1 MARGAPNGGGDGQ
14 ALRPWRQGAGWGA
27 DRRGADGG
35 GAERVPGARCTA
47 DESGEAM
54 DAAAARG
61 DADERPREPVVVEVH
76 AARDGVRGRKEY
88 YIEWSDG
95 REGWEARPQ
104 SVSREVARR
113 MATERAEYER
123 AEAAGET
130 MGLREM
136 LIRQRGEGWMWLAAE
151 APKAVGRRDV
161 RALVAEVKERGLHRG
176 IAEEGGMEG
185 AEAAVMEAEREAE
198 AAREEVVARQR
209 AAEAERGAMEARAEA
224 ATAARRAVAAGA
236 GVYVAPQLLVAH
248 WRAEYSHALIVPH
261 VKARAS
267 RARSGGACWAR
278 GRVLAPHAHAPCPC
292 STAPSA
298 GPVWQ
303 GPEDPEWPC
312 TFSCMPA
319 SCVPLLAPWPLCASG
334 GAC

>member
-1 MARGAPNGGGDGQ
+1 MGRRFGRGGRVLGGVRIGGELTEAERREYQ
-14 ALRPWRQGAGWGA
+14 ALAARLTSREKRWMRQQ
-27 DRRGADGG
+27 
-35 GAERVPGARCTA
+35 
-47 DESGEAM
+47 
-54 DAAAARG
+54 RG

-224 ATAARRAVAAGA
+224 ATAARRAAEAWELKEARRLALAAE
-236 GVYVAPQLLVAH
+236 L
-248 WRAEYSHALIVPH
+248 R
-261 VKARAS
+261 
-267 RARSGGACWAR
+267 
-278 GRVLAPHAHAPCPC
+278 
-292 STAPSA
+292 
-298 GPVWQ
+298 
-303 GPEDPEWPC
+303 
-312 TFSCMPA
+312 
-319 SCVPLLAPWPLCASG
+319 
-334 GAC
+334 